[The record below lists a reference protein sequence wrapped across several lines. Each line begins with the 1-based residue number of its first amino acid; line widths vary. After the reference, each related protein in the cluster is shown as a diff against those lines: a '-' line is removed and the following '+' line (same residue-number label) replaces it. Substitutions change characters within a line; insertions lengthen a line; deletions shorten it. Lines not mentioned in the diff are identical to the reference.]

1 MTFKSDVTTLKPPAP
16 ASSGGADFVAQW
28 SEARNAYPLYA
39 ALATQFNF
47 GALPHPAG
55 ELPPQRPTRE
65 AFDNVLQWLDGID
78 QRVRAFQIRQLP
90 PETLN
95 ASEQNLRA
103 FLQRQLR
110 KQEKTTAD
118 RDKIDLLLVQYFALC
133 APEEL
138 YRKEIHLEDVAEV
151 LQPVL
156 TAADATRL
164 EWCEPLNKILD
175 KVAHCESLRD
185 MMELGLLE
193 QGRLVKESAGAMFYD
208 PAALVAFCRFNFLL
222 RRAFIRML
230 HADLSAVRQ
239 AAETLDASGVKTVDC
254 RRAGFSAAETTTQL
268 RYYCENW
275 KQPFH
280 KDYTETSVTHAFEQ
294 LLALR
299 ADLEEALAHVQSG
312 APSQAA
318 SAEQRQPDKRSTV
331 DQSSKPAEPAAPTA
345 ATVQVSPAIAPA
357 PKQSKASPAQSSDQS
372 TASSA
377 AASADKAQRPAADAP
392 VPPAGALDKEKCL
405 ESIWEQLIAEP
416 PSRGRS
422 MSTIVLQNTKVLL
435 SSWEVAAF
443 VAEGDQEAEDLRR
456 AVVARALLAVAMEER
471 KRSGDLSQLAAAL
484 TLAKSEVSYF
494 QGRVEQAKRAKNT
507 EAAVNL
513 GISTK
518 RLLSFIEEA
527 EKLQP

>member
-1 MTFKSDVTTLKPPAP
+1 MTPKSDVTLFNPPTSAQ
-16 ASSGGADFVAQW
+16 AGSADFVAQW

-39 ALATQFNF
+39 ALAMQFNF

-65 AFDNVLQWLDGID
+65 VFDAVLKWLDGID
-78 QRVRAFQIRQLP
+78 ARVRAFQIRQLP

-156 TAADATRL
+156 AGADATRL
-164 EWCEPLNKILD
+164 EWCEPLDKILD
-175 KVAHCESLRD
+175 KVANCESLRD

-239 AAETLDASGVKTVDC
+239 AAETLDANGVKTVDC

-280 KDYTETSVTHAFEQ
+280 KDYGNVRHACFRTTPGLARRPRRSSRAWQIRRVFSVY
-294 LLALR
+294 R
-299 ADLEEALAHVQSG
+299 
-312 APSQAA
+312 
-318 SAEQRQPDKRSTV
+318 RRN
-331 DQSSKPAEPAAPTA
+331 
-345 ATVQVSPAIAPA
+345 APA
-357 PKQSKASPAQSSDQS
+357 RQAFHRRSNFEASEACHAARRRCPSIAGD
-372 TASSA
+372 SA
-377 AASADKAQRPAADAP
+377 RA
-392 VPPAGALDKEKCL
+392 ET
-405 ESIWEQLIAEP
+405 IQLAR
-416 PSRGRS
+416 RGKIR
-422 MSTIVLQNTKVLL
+422 
-435 SSWEVAAF
+435 VAKTRK
-443 VAEGDQEAEDLRR
+443 LRR
-456 AVVARALLAVAMEER
+456 HRR
-471 KRSGDLSQLAAAL
+471 
-484 TLAKSEVSYF
+484 
-494 QGRVEQAKRAKNT
+494 
-507 EAAVNL
+507 
-513 GISTK
+513 
-518 RLLSFIEEA
+518 
-527 EKLQP
+527 